1 VAEDPLVASAAPT
14 EDPPI
19 ASEEEEDPLE
29 ADPSGEDPLEVVRS
43 EEVLEAAV
51 EEE

>member
-1 VAEDPLVASAAPT
+1 MAEDPLVASAAPT
-14 EDPPI
+14 QDPPI
-19 ASEEEEDPLE
+19 ASEEEEE
-29 ADPSGEDPLEVVRS
+29 EDPSGEDPLEVVRS